1 MFLRRT
7 VRFRRL
13 EVVALRFRGAEFLR
27 FAAGL
32 VRLRCAGFRLAFMAR
47 FAAFRCAFE
56 PKWSFCLRLSF
67 RATLAFLP
75 ARFRAGFAMI
85 VRTVETAIQPPS
97 FLPLREVW
105 FRFVPLRWA
114 ARPAG
119 PVPPSPQALPL
130 AP

>member
-1 MFLRRT
+1 MFRRRT

-47 FAAFRCAFE
+47 FAALRCAFE
-56 PKWSFCLRLSF
+56 PKWSFCLRLSL

-85 VRTVETAIQPPS
+85 VRTVETAIAHYS
-97 FLPLREVW
+97 IPLHGYISWRVIVAE
-105 FRFVPLRWA
+105 PE
-114 ARPAG
+114 PATVEPFETVIVFG
-119 PVPPSPQALPL
+119 PVLC
-130 AP
+130 